1 MFEMAQRRARLAVL
15 KDDVND
21 FEKPRSA
28 RDTSRQGSG
37 GPANIR
43 EHFLGLSAMQR
54 IVRLS
59 IGLAISSLAIAAAA
73 QQPIIYP
80 ARGQSPERQRTD
92 TAECQ
97 AWAQQTTGVDPV
109 ALAQQ
114 MASSPPPPSQQG
126 HLFRGAGGG
135 ALFGTLIG
143 GAAGGHWGE
152 GAGIGALVG
161 TMGSG
166 MRMRR
171 EQQQAAMQQGSMQQ
185 QASSQLSTYNRAVG
199 ACMTGRGYTVE

>member
-1 MFEMAQRRARLAVL
+1 MLAVA
-15 KDDVND
+15 
-21 FEKPRSA
+21 F
-28 RDTSRQGSG
+28 
-37 GPANIR
+37 
-43 EHFLGLSAMQR
+43 
-54 IVRLS
+54 
-59 IGLAISSLAIAAAA
+59 AAQA

-80 ARGQSPERQRTD
+80 ARGQSSAQQQTD
-92 TAECQ
+92 TAECHS
-97 AWAQQTTGVDPV
+97 WAQQNTGVNPV
-109 ALAQQ
+109 ALAEQ
-114 MASSPPPPSQQG
+114 MANSPPPPQQQG
-126 HLFRGAGGG
+126 QLMRGAAGG

-171 EQQQAAMQQGSMQQ
+171 EQQQAAAQQQGMHQ
-185 QASSQLSTYNRAVG
+185 QASSQLAVYNRAVA

>member
-1 MFEMAQRRARLAVL
+1 
-15 KDDVND
+15 
-21 FEKPRSA
+21 
-28 RDTSRQGSG
+28 
-37 GPANIR
+37 
-43 EHFLGLSAMQR
+43 MQR
-54 IVRLS
+54 IVRHV
-59 IGLAISSLAIAAAA
+59 IGLVLASLTWGAAA

-80 ARGQSPERQRTD
+80 AKGQSPDQQRTD

-97 AWAQQTTGVDPV
+97 SWAQQTTGVNPV
-109 ALAQQ
+109 ALAEQ
-114 MASSPPPPSQQG
+114 MANSPPPQQQG
-126 HLFRGAGGG
+126 GIMRGAAGG

-171 EQQQAAMQQGSMQQ
+171 EQQQMAEQQQGSKQQ
-185 QASSQLSTYNRAVG
+185 VSGQLSTYNRAVG

>member
-1 MFEMAQRRARLAVL
+1 
-15 KDDVND
+15 
-21 FEKPRSA
+21 
-28 RDTSRQGSG
+28 
-37 GPANIR
+37 
-43 EHFLGLSAMQR
+43 MQR
-54 IVRLS
+54 IVRS
-59 IGLAISSLAIAAAA
+59 WVSLAMLSLAFAVQA

-80 ARGQSPERQRTD
+80 ARGQSSGQQQTD
-92 TAECQ
+92 TAECHS
-97 AWAQQTTGVDPV
+97 WAQQTTGVNPV
-109 ALAQQ
+109 ALAEQ
-114 MASSPPPPSQQG
+114 MANSPPPPQQQG
-126 HLFRGAGGG
+126 RMMRGAGGG

-171 EQQQAAMQQGSMQQ
+171 EQQQAASQQQGMKQ
-185 QASSQLSTYNRAVG
+185 QASGQLAIYNRAVA

>member
-1 MFEMAQRRARLAVL
+1 
-15 KDDVND
+15 
-21 FEKPRSA
+21 
-28 RDTSRQGSG
+28 
-37 GPANIR
+37 
-43 EHFLGLSAMQR
+43 MQR
-54 IVRLS
+54 IVRYG
-59 IGLAISSLAIAAAA
+59 IGLGVVSLVSAVQA

-80 ARGQSPERQRTD
+80 ARGQSWEQQQND
-92 TAECQ
+92 TAQCHS
-97 AWAQQTTGVDPV
+97 WAQQTTGVNPV
-109 ALAQQ
+109 ALAEQ
-114 MASSPPPPSQQG
+114 MANSPPPQQQG
-126 HLFRGAGGG
+126 GQMFRGAAGG

-171 EQQQAAMQQGSMQQ
+171 EQQQEASQQQGMQQ
-185 QASSQLSTYNRAVG
+185 QASSQLATYNRAVG

>member
-1 MFEMAQRRARLAVL
+1 
-15 KDDVND
+15 
-21 FEKPRSA
+21 
-28 RDTSRQGSG
+28 
-37 GPANIR
+37 
-43 EHFLGLSAMQR
+43 MQR
-54 IVRLS
+54 IVRYWTGSVML
-59 IGLAISSLAIAAAA
+59 LLVFAAQA

-80 ARGQSPERQRTD
+80 ARGQSWERQQTD
-92 TAECQ
+92 TAECHS
-97 AWAQQTTGVDPV
+97 WAQQTTGVNPV
-109 ALAQQ
+109 ALAEQ
-114 MASSPPPPSQQG
+114 MANAPPPQQQQQQG
-126 HLFRGAGGG
+126 QMFRGAAGG

-171 EQQQAAMQQGSMQQ
+171 EQQQAAAQQQGMRQ
-185 QASSQLSTYNRAVG
+185 QASSQLATYNRAVA

>member
-1 MFEMAQRRARLAVL
+1 
-15 KDDVND
+15 
-21 FEKPRSA
+21 
-28 RDTSRQGSG
+28 
-37 GPANIR
+37 
-43 EHFLGLSAMQR
+43 MQR
-54 IVRLS
+54 IVRLL
-59 IGLAISSLAIAAAA
+59 IGLAISLLTFAAAA
-73 QQPIIYP
+73 AQPIIYP
-80 ARGQSPERQRTD
+80 ARGQCSERQQTD
-92 TAECQ
+92 TAECH
-97 AWAQQTTGVDPV
+97 AWAQQTTGVNPV
-109 ALAQQ
+109 ALAEQ
-114 MASSPPPPSQQG
+114 MASSPAPQQQQG
-126 HLFRGAGGG
+126 QLLRGAAGG

-171 EQQQAAMQQGSMQQ
+171 EQQQMATQQYGMQQ

>member
-1 MFEMAQRRARLAVL
+1 
-15 KDDVND
+15 
-21 FEKPRSA
+21 
-28 RDTSRQGSG
+28 
-37 GPANIR
+37 
-43 EHFLGLSAMQR
+43 MQR
-54 IVRLS
+54 IDRYW
-59 IGLAISSLAIAAAA
+59 IGLAMLALSFAAQA

-80 ARGQSPERQRTD
+80 ARGQSWERQQTD
-92 TAECQ
+92 TAECNS
-97 AWAQQTTGVDPV
+97 WAQQTTGVNPV
-109 ALAQQ
+109 ALAEQ
-114 MASSPPPPSQQG
+114 MANSPPPQQQQG
-126 HLFRGAGGG
+126 QVLRGAAGG

-171 EQQQAAMQQGSMQQ
+171 EQQQMAAQQQGMHQ
-185 QASSQLSTYNRAVG
+185 QASSQLATYNRAVA

>member
-1 MFEMAQRRARLAVL
+1 ML
-15 KDDVND
+15 
-21 FEKPRSA
+21 
-28 RDTSRQGSG
+28 
-37 GPANIR
+37 
-43 EHFLGLSAMQR
+43 R
-54 IVRLS
+54 IVRHLA
-59 IGLAISSLAIAAAA
+59 GLAIASIALAATA

-97 AWAQQTTGVDPV
+97 TWATQTTGVNPV
-109 ALAQQ
+109 TLAEQ
-114 MASSPPPPSQQG
+114 MANSPPPQQEG
-126 HLFRGAGGG
+126 GGRLLRGAGGG

-171 EQQQAAMQQGSMQQ
+171 EQQQASMQQ
-185 QASSQLSTYNRAVG
+185 TSMHQQASGQLATYNRAVG

>member
-1 MFEMAQRRARLAVL
+1 
-15 KDDVND
+15 
-21 FEKPRSA
+21 
-28 RDTSRQGSG
+28 
-37 GPANIR
+37 
-43 EHFLGLSAMQR
+43 MQR
-54 IVRLS
+54 IDRYW
-59 IGLAISSLAIAAAA
+59 IGLAMLALSFASQA

-80 ARGQSPERQRTD
+80 ARGQSWERQQTD
-92 TAECQ
+92 TAECNS
-97 AWAQQTTGVDPV
+97 WAQQTTGVNPV
-109 ALAQQ
+109 ALAEQ
-114 MASSPPPPSQQG
+114 MANSPPPQQQQG
-126 HLFRGAGGG
+126 QMLRGAAGG

-171 EQQQAAMQQGSMQQ
+171 EQQQMAAQQQGMHQ
-185 QASSQLSTYNRAVG
+185 QASSQLATYNRAVA

>member
-1 MFEMAQRRARLAVL
+1 MKRLGQVL
-15 KDDVND
+15 ICLPV
-21 FEKPRSA
+21 
-28 RDTSRQGSG
+28 
-37 GPANIR
+37 
-43 EHFLGLSAMQR
+43 LW
-54 IVRLS
+54 
-59 IGLAISSLAIAAAA
+59 LAFAAAA
-73 QQPIIYP
+73 AQPIIYP
-80 ARGQSPERQRTD
+80 ARGQSPEQQQTD
-92 TAECQ
+92 TAECNS
-97 AWAQQTTGVDPV
+97 WAQQTTGVNPM
-109 ALAQQ
+109 ALAEQ
-114 MASSPPPPSQQG
+114 MANSPPPQQQG
-126 HLFRGAGGG
+126 GQMVRGAAGG

-171 EQQQAAMQQGSMQQ
+171 EQQQMATQQQGMQQ

>member
-1 MFEMAQRRARLAVL
+1 
-15 KDDVND
+15 
-21 FEKPRSA
+21 
-28 RDTSRQGSG
+28 
-37 GPANIR
+37 
-43 EHFLGLSAMQR
+43 MQR
-54 IVRLS
+54 IVRLLS
-59 IGLAISSLAIAAAA
+59 GLAISSLACAAAA

-80 ARGQSPERQRTD
+80 ARGQSPERQQTD
-92 TAECQ
+92 TAECRS
-97 AWAQQTTGVDPV
+97 WAQQTTGVDPV
-109 ALAQQ
+109 ALAQR
-114 MASSPPPPSQQG
+114 MASSPPPEQQRG
-126 HLFRGAGGG
+126 RLFRGAG

-171 EQQQAAMQQGSMQQ
+171 EQQQAEMQQ
-185 QASSQLSTYNRAVG
+185 QGMQGQASSELSTYNRAVG

>member
-1 MFEMAQRRARLAVL
+1 
-15 KDDVND
+15 
-21 FEKPRSA
+21 
-28 RDTSRQGSG
+28 
-37 GPANIR
+37 
-43 EHFLGLSAMQR
+43 MQR
-54 IVRLS
+54 IVRYW
-59 IGLAISSLAIAAAA
+59 IGLAMLALSFASQA

-80 ARGQSPERQRTD
+80 ARGQSWERQQTD
-92 TAECQ
+92 TAECHS
-97 AWAQQTTGVDPV
+97 WAQQTTGVDPV
-109 ALAQQ
+109 ALAER
-114 MASSPPPPSQQG
+114 MADSPPPQQQQG
-126 HLFRGAGGG
+126 QMFRGAAGG

-171 EQQQAAMQQGSMQQ
+171 EQQQMAAQQQGMQQ
-185 QASSQLSTYNRAVG
+185 QASSQLATYNRAVA

>member
-1 MFEMAQRRARLAVL
+1 
-15 KDDVND
+15 
-21 FEKPRSA
+21 
-28 RDTSRQGSG
+28 
-37 GPANIR
+37 
-43 EHFLGLSAMQR
+43 MQR
-54 IVRLS
+54 TVKNL
-59 IGLAISSLAIAAAA
+59 IGLVIAALASAAAA

-92 TAECQ
+92 TAECHS
-97 AWAQQTTGVDPV
+97 WAQQSTGVDPV
-109 ALAQQ
+109 ALAQR
-114 MASSPPPPSQQG
+114 MASSPPPEQQQG
-126 HLFRGAGGG
+126 QYLRGAGGG

-161 TMGSG
+161 TMGTR

-171 EQQQAAMQQGSMQQ
+171 EQQQMDMQQQGMQQ
-185 QASSQLSTYNRAVG
+185 QASGQLSTYNRAVA